1 MLFGKKDKAAAD
13 GGGAIEET
21 QAAVPAQAE
30 TKAPAVDARAA
41 KDSLTLVIDETEP
54 GAALD
59 IIRQNTEWLLP
70 NGIGVILAL
79 PVDASI
85 EDGGIG
91 GLGKVSSK
99 GNEDKGSILQR
110 IADDKIQVCATE
122 DMLRHNILGVIP
134 TPASLGP
141 DGMGEYTLFD
151 RAKFLLTSVTPRPDG
166 TLETVPV
173 HFDEATGLIEVPD
186 GDIDTVTLAQ
196 AQEIAAG
203 TVTLASLI
211 PTLWKRLG
219 GDGVEEEA
227 VEEVAPEEV
236 HEDTAPAAPTLPPT
250 ASAAPA
256 ESVEAVENLPHF
268 DPDDIPDELMADELP
283 SDEGLYDEDDEDEN
297 PFDDIEE
304 APAPA
309 PHVPTQTEEV
319 EVTPEVA
326 PVDERVFTQDAVRTA
341 VARRFLDDS
350 LDFAVDMTPFET
362 LLGYEV
368 DTPAQFS
375 LDHLDSTNWLDGQIK
390 MLSQQANTVL
400 ADQRRRDIEELRN
413 LFFSLVS
420 RTGDEISAQM
430 STDEDADNT
439 WAKTMAEVNGNE
451 TKALADLIEISEKEK
466 AVLADQYQQEREAFI
481 QARIGEERVRYDE
494 RHKPALTR
502 QMDDLEASIRL
513 DIESDYEARRYEILR
528 ARKTSA
534 RGAFDAAI
542 TKVMD
547 HLIEKRAEQVQREAE
562 LIEKFRVEMND
573 FLDENR
579 KEDIARTQAL
589 QEQLSRQNIVEE
601 KSAEFAAR
609 EQELHEQIAR
619 ERDEAHKRVLA
630 AQDEANKVLE
640 RMRQEN
646 DAQLAQARAEVQRAN
661 ERVKEEAERV
671 GVVRDEIARQFQSQV
686 ESLQTDKQ
694 LLMDQM
700 DRENLVAKRANRLYI
715 ALAVLVALAF
725 LALGVI
731 IGMLVHNTT
740 GSSAHA
746 ASMMEW
752 VMNSAAGGG
761 TLGV

>member
-1 MLFGKKDKAAAD
+1 MLFGKKDKTAAD

-21 QAAVPAQAE
+21 QAAAPAQ
-30 TKAPAVDARAA
+30 APAVDARAA

-196 AQEIAAG
+196 AQEIASG
-203 TVTLASLI
+203 SVTLASLI

-219 GDGVEEEA
+219 GDGVEAEA

-236 HEDTAPAAPTLPPT
+236 HEEAAPAAPTLPPT
-250 ASAAPA
+250 AAQS

-268 DPDDIPDELMADELP
+268 DPDDIPDEPMVDELP

-319 EVTPEVA
+319 EVAPEVA

-368 DTPAQFS
+368 DTPAQFL
-375 LDHLDSTNWLDGQIK
+375 LDGLDSANWLDSQIK

-430 STDEDADNT
+430 STDEDAENT

-451 TKALADLIEISEKEK
+451 KNALADLSEISEKQK
-466 AVLADQYQQEREAFI
+466 AVLADQYQQDREAFI

-494 RHKPALTR
+494 RHKPALIR
-502 QMDDLEASIRL
+502 RMDDLEASVRS

-534 RGAFDAAI
+534 QGAFDAAI

-646 DAQLAQARAEVQRAN
+646 AAQLAQARAEVERAN

-731 IGMLVHNTT
+731 IGMLVHGAT
-740 GSSAHA
+740 GLSAHA
-746 ASMMEW
+746 ASMMSW

>member
-13 GGGAIEET
+13 GGGAIEEA
-21 QAAVPAQAE
+21 QAAAPAQ
-30 TKAPAVDARAA
+30 APAVDARAA

-203 TVTLASLI
+203 SVTLASLI
-211 PTLWKRLG
+211 PTLWKLLG
-219 GDGVEEEA
+219 GEGVEEEA

-250 ASAAPA
+250 AVQS

-268 DPDDIPDELMADELP
+268 DPDDIPDEPMVDELP

-304 APAPA
+304 DPAPA

-319 EVTPEVA
+319 EPEPVA

-420 RTGDEISAQM
+420 RTGDEISSQM
-430 STDEDADNT
+430 SIDEDADNT

-466 AVLADQYQQEREAFI
+466 AVLADRYQQEREAFI
-481 QARIGEERVRYDE
+481 QARIGEERVRYDG

-562 LIEKFRVEMND
+562 LIEKFRVEMST

-646 DAQLAQARAEVQRAN
+646 DAQLAQARAEVERAN
-661 ERVKEEAERV
+661 ARVKEEAERV

-731 IGMLVHNTT
+731 IGMLVH
-740 GSSAHA
+740 GGASSSAHA

>member
-13 GGGAIEET
+13 GGGAIEDA
-21 QAAVPAQAE
+21 QAAAPAQ
-30 TKAPAVDARAA
+30 APAVDARAA

-70 NGIGVILAL
+70 NGVGVILAL

-250 ASAAPA
+250 AAPS
-256 ESVEAVENLPHF
+256 ESVEAVENLPYF
-268 DPDDIPDELMADELP
+268 DPDDIPDEPMADELP
-283 SDEGLYDEDDEDEN
+283 LDEGLYDEDDEDEN

-304 APAPA
+304 DPAPA

-319 EVTPEVA
+319 EVAPEPVV
-326 PVDERVFTQDAVRTA
+326 PVDERVFNKDAVRTA

-430 STDEDADNT
+430 SIDEDADNT

-466 AVLADQYQQEREAFI
+466 AALADRYQQEREAFI

-534 RGAFDAAI
+534 QGAFDGAI

-609 EQELHEQIAR
+609 EKELHDQIAR
-619 ERDEAHKRVLA
+619 ERDEAQKRVLA

-746 ASMMEW
+746 ASMMSW
-752 VMNSAAGGG
+752 VMNSAASGG

>member
-21 QAAVPAQAE
+21 QAAAPAQ
-30 TKAPAVDARAA
+30 APAVDARAA

-85 EDGGIG
+85 NDGGIG

-227 VEEVAPEEV
+227 VEEAAPEEV
-236 HEDTAPAAPTLPPT
+236 HEEAAPAAPTLPPT
-250 ASAAPA
+250 AAQS

-268 DPDDIPDELMADELP
+268 DPDDIPDELMVDELP

-319 EVTPEVA
+319 EVEPEVA
-326 PVDERVFTQDAVRTA
+326 PVDERVFNKDAVRTA

-430 STDEDADNT
+430 STDEDAENT

-466 AVLADQYQQEREAFI
+466 AVLADRYQQEREAFI

-534 RGAFDAAI
+534 QGAFDAAI

-562 LIEKFRVEMND
+562 LIEKFRVEMSD

-731 IGMLVHNTT
+731 IGMLVHSGA

-746 ASMMEW
+746 ASMMSW
-752 VMNSAAGGG
+752 VMNNAAGGG

>member
-21 QAAVPAQAE
+21 QAAAPAQ
-30 TKAPAVDARAA
+30 APAVDARAA

-196 AQEIAAG
+196 AQEIASG
-203 TVTLASLI
+203 SVTLASLI

-219 GDGVEEEA
+219 GEGAD
-227 VEEVAPEEV
+227 EEVAEEDIV
-236 HEDTAPAAPTLPPT
+236 EEAAPAAPTLPPT
-250 ASAAPA
+250 ASAQS

-268 DPDDIPDELMADELP
+268 DPDDISDEPMVDELP

-304 APAPA
+304 VPAPA

-319 EVTPEVA
+319 EVAPEVA
-326 PVDERVFTQDAVRTA
+326 PVDERVFNKDAVRTA

-420 RTGDEISAQM
+420 RTGDEISSQM
-430 STDEDADNT
+430 SIDEDADNT

-451 TKALADLIEISEKEK
+451 TKALADLSEISEKQN
-466 AVLADQYQQEREAFI
+466 AALADQYQREREAFI

-502 QMDDLEASIRL
+502 QMDDMEASIRL

-562 LIEKFRVEMND
+562 LIEKFRVEMSD

-646 DAQLAQARAEVQRAN
+646 DAQLAQARAEIDRAN

-731 IGMLVHNTT
+731 IGMLVHGGA

>member
-13 GGGAIEET
+13 GGGAIEEA
-21 QAAVPAQAE
+21 QAAAPAQ
-30 TKAPAVDARAA
+30 APAVDARAA

-203 TVTLASLI
+203 SVTLASLI

-219 GDGVEEEA
+219 GEGADEEEA
-227 VEEVAPEEV
+227 VEEAAPEEV

-250 ASAAPA
+250 AAQS

-268 DPDDIPDELMADELP
+268 DPDDIPDEPMVDELP

-319 EVTPEVA
+319 EPEPVA
-326 PVDERVFTQDAVRTA
+326 PVDERVFNKDAVRTA

-368 DTPAQFS
+368 ATPAQFS

-420 RTGDEISAQM
+420 RTGDEISSQM
-430 STDEDADNT
+430 SIDEDADNT
-439 WAKTMAEVNGNE
+439 WAKTMVEVNGNE

-466 AVLADQYQQEREAFI
+466 AVLADRYQQEREAFI

-513 DIESDYEARRYEILR
+513 DIESEYEARRYEILR

-534 RGAFDAAI
+534 QGAFDAAI

-661 ERVKEEAERV
+661 ERAKEEAERV
-671 GVVRDEIARQFQSQV
+671 GVVRDEISRQFQSQV

-731 IGMLVHNTT
+731 IGMLVHGGA

-746 ASMMEW
+746 ASMMSW

>member
-13 GGGAIEET
+13 GGAIEET
-21 QAAVPAQAE
+21 QAAAPAQTDA
-30 TKAPAVDARAA
+30 KAPAVDARAA

-151 RAKFLLTSVTPRPDG
+151 RAKFLLTSVTPAADG

-211 PTLWKRLG
+211 PSLWKRLG
-219 GDGVEEEA
+219 GEGVEAEA
-227 VEEVAPEEV
+227 VEEAAPEEV
-236 HEDTAPAAPTLPPT
+236 HEEAGVAAPTLPPT
-250 ASAAPA
+250 AAQS

-268 DPDDIPDELMADELP
+268 DPDDIPDEPMADELP

-319 EVTPEVA
+319 EVAPEVA
-326 PVDERVFTQDAVRTA
+326 PVDERVFNKDAVRTA

-375 LDHLDSTNWLDGQIK
+375 LDHLDSANWLDSQIK

-413 LFFSLVS
+413 LFFLLVS
-420 RTGDEISAQM
+420 RTGDEISSQM
-430 STDEDADNT
+430 SIDEDADNT

-466 AVLADQYQQEREAFI
+466 AVLADRYQQEREAFI

-562 LIEKFRVEMND
+562 LIEKFRVEMSD

-601 KSAEFAAR
+601 KSAEFAVR

-646 DAQLAQARAEVQRAN
+646 DAQLAQARAEIDRAN

-725 LALGVI
+725 LALGVF
-731 IGMLVHNTT
+731 IGMLVHGAT

-746 ASMMEW
+746 ASMMSW

>member
-13 GGGAIEET
+13 GGGTIEEA
-21 QAAVPAQAE
+21 QAAAPAQ
-30 TKAPAVDARAA
+30 APAVDARAA

-196 AQEIAAG
+196 AQEIASG
-203 TVTLASLI
+203 SVTLASLI

-219 GDGVEEEA
+219 GEGAD
-227 VEEVAPEEV
+227 EEVAEEETAPEA
-236 HEDTAPAAPTLPPT
+236 APAAPTLPPT
-250 ASAAPA
+250 AAQN

-268 DPDDIPDELMADELP
+268 DPDDILDEPMGDELP

-304 APAPA
+304 APVPA

-319 EVTPEVA
+319 EVAPEVA
-326 PVDERVFTQDAVRTA
+326 PVDERVFNKDAVRTA

-430 STDEDADNT
+430 SIDEDADNT

-451 TKALADLIEISEKEK
+451 TKALADLSEISEKQN
-466 AVLADQYQQEREAFI
+466 AALADQYQREREAFI

-502 QMDDLEASIRL
+502 QMDDMEASIRL

-534 RGAFDAAI
+534 QGAFDAAI

-562 LIEKFRVEMND
+562 LIEKFRVEMSD

-731 IGMLVHNTT
+731 IGMLVHGGA

-746 ASMMEW
+746 ASMMSW

>member
-21 QAAVPAQAE
+21 QAAAPAQAE

-79 PVDASI
+79 PVDASV

-250 ASAAPA
+250 AAQN

-268 DPDDIPDELMADELP
+268 DPDDIPDEPMVDELP
-283 SDEGLYDEDDEDEN
+283 SDEGLYDEDDEMEN

-319 EVTPEVA
+319 EVEPEVA
-326 PVDERVFTQDAVRTA
+326 PVDERVFNKDAVRTA

-420 RTGDEISAQM
+420 RTGDEISSQM
-430 STDEDADNT
+430 SIDEDADNT

-451 TKALADLIEISEKEK
+451 IKALADLSEISEKQN
-466 AVLADQYQQEREAFI
+466 AALADQYQREREAFI

-502 QMDDLEASIRL
+502 QMDDMEASIRL

-547 HLIEKRAEQVQREAE
+547 HLIEKRAEQVQREAQ
-562 LIEKFRVEMND
+562 LIEKFRVEMSD

-746 ASMMEW
+746 ASMMSW
-752 VMNSAAGGG
+752 VMNNAAGGG

>member
-13 GGGAIEET
+13 GGAIEET
-21 QAAVPAQAE
+21 QAAAPAQTEA
-30 TKAPAVDARAA
+30 KAPAVDARAA

-196 AQEIAAG
+196 AQEIASG
-203 TVTLASLI
+203 SVTLASLI

-236 HEDTAPAAPTLPPT
+236 HEEAGVAAPTLPPT
-250 ASAAPA
+250 AAQS

-268 DPDDIPDELMADELP
+268 DPDDIPDEPMADELP

-319 EVTPEVA
+319 EVA
-326 PVDERVFTQDAVRTA
+326 PVDERVFNKDAVRTA

-430 STDEDADNT
+430 STDEDAENT

-451 TKALADLIEISEKEK
+451 KNALADLSEISEKQK

-494 RHKPALTR
+494 RHKPALIR
-502 QMDDLEASIRL
+502 RMDDLEASVRL

-534 RGAFDAAI
+534 QGAFDAAI

-562 LIEKFRVEMND
+562 LIEKFRVEMST

-619 ERDEAHKRVLA
+619 ERDEAQKRVLA

-646 DAQLAQARAEVQRAN
+646 AAQLAQARAEVERAN

-731 IGMLVHNTT
+731 IGMLVHGGA
-740 GSSAHA
+740 GSSAHS

>member
-13 GGGAIEET
+13 GGTIEET
-21 QAAVPAQAE
+21 QAAAPAQAE
-30 TKAPAVDARAA
+30 AKAPAVDARAA

-173 HFDEATGLIEVPD
+173 HFDEVTGLIEVPD

-219 GDGVEEEA
+219 GEA
-227 VEEVAPEEV
+227 ETEEEVAEEEV
-236 HEDTAPAAPTLPPT
+236 HEEAGVAVPTLPPT
-250 ASAAPA
+250 AAQS
-256 ESVEAVENLPHF
+256 ESVEVVENLPHF
-268 DPDDIPDELMADELP
+268 DPDDIPDEPMADELP
-283 SDEGLYDEDDEDEN
+283 SDEDLYDEDDEMEN

-304 APAPA
+304 TSAPA

-319 EVTPEVA
+319 EVAPEVA
-326 PVDERVFTQDAVRTA
+326 PVDERVFNKDAVRTA

-375 LDHLDSTNWLDGQIK
+375 LDHLDSTNWLDSQIK

-420 RTGDEISAQM
+420 RTGDEISSQM
-430 STDEDADNT
+430 SIDEDADNT

-466 AVLADQYQQEREAFI
+466 AVLADRYQQEREAFI

-542 TKVMD
+542 TKAMD

-562 LIEKFRVEMND
+562 LIEKFRVEMSD

-731 IGMLVHNTT
+731 IGMLVHGGA

-746 ASMMEW
+746 ASMMSW

>member
-13 GGGAIEET
+13 GGGVIEET
-21 QAAVPAQAE
+21 QAAAPAQAE

-151 RAKFLLTSVTPRPDG
+151 RAKFLLTSVTPAADG

-196 AQEIAAG
+196 AQEIASG
-203 TVTLASLI
+203 SVTLASLI

-219 GDGVEEEA
+219 GEGADEEEA
-227 VEEVAPEEV
+227 VEDIVEEAAPV
-236 HEDTAPAAPTLPPT
+236 APTLPPT
-250 ASAAPA
+250 AAQS

-268 DPDDIPDELMADELP
+268 DPDDILDEPMVDELP
-283 SDEGLYDEDDEDEN
+283 SDEDLYDEDDEDEN

-319 EVTPEVA
+319 EVAPEVA
-326 PVDERVFTQDAVRTA
+326 PVDERVFNKDAVRTA

-375 LDHLDSTNWLDGQIK
+375 LDHLDSTNWLDSQIK

-420 RTGDEISAQM
+420 RTGDEISSQM

-451 TKALADLIEISEKEK
+451 TKALADLSEISEKQK

-494 RHKPALTR
+494 RHKPALIR
-502 QMDDLEASIRL
+502 RMDDLEASVRS

-534 RGAFDAAI
+534 QGAFDAAI

-646 DAQLAQARAEVQRAN
+646 AAQLAQARAEIERAN

-671 GVVRDEIARQFQSQV
+671 GIVRDEIARQFQSQV

>member
-13 GGGAIEET
+13 GGGAIEEA
-21 QAAVPAQAE
+21 QAAAPVQTEA
-30 TKAPAVDARAA
+30 KALAVDARAA

-196 AQEIAAG
+196 AQEIAEG
-203 TVTLASLI
+203 SVSLGSLI

-219 GDGVEEEA
+219 GEGAD
-227 VEEVAPEEV
+227 EEVAEEDIV
-236 HEDTAPAAPTLPPT
+236 EDTAPAAPTLPPT
-250 ASAAPA
+250 ASAAPV

-268 DPDDIPDELMADELP
+268 DPDDIPDEPMVDELP

-319 EVTPEVA
+319 EVAPEPVA
-326 PVDERVFTQDAVRTA
+326 PVDERVFNKDAVRTA

-420 RTGDEISAQM
+420 RTGDEISSQM
-430 STDEDADNT
+430 SIDEDAGNT

-466 AVLADQYQQEREAFI
+466 AVLADRYQQEREAFI

-562 LIEKFRVEMND
+562 LIEKFRVEMSD

-619 ERDEAHKRVLA
+619 ERDEAQKRVLA

-752 VMNSAAGGG
+752 VMNSGAGGG

>member
-1 MLFGKKDKAAAD
+1 MFGKKDKAAAD
-13 GGGAIEET
+13 GGGAIEEA
-21 QAAVPAQAE
+21 QAAAPAQ
-30 TKAPAVDARAA
+30 APAVDARAA

-99 GNEDKGSILQR
+99 GNEDKGSILQW

-203 TVTLASLI
+203 TITLASLI

-227 VEEVAPEEV
+227 VEEEVAPEEV
-236 HEDTAPAAPTLPPT
+236 HEEAAPAAPTLPPT
-250 ASAAPA
+250 AAQS

-268 DPDDIPDELMADELP
+268 DPDDIPDEPMVDELP
-283 SDEGLYDEDDEDEN
+283 SDEGLYDEDDEMEN

-319 EVTPEVA
+319 EPEPVA
-326 PVDERVFTQDAVRTA
+326 PVDERVFNKDAVRTA

-368 DTPAQFS
+368 DIPAQFS

-420 RTGDEISAQM
+420 RTGDEISSQM
-430 STDEDADNT
+430 SIDEDADNT

-466 AVLADQYQQEREAFI
+466 AVLADRYQQEREAFI

-513 DIESDYEARRYEILR
+513 DIESDYEVRRYEILR

-534 RGAFDAAI
+534 QGAFDGAI

-547 HLIEKRAEQVQREAE
+547 HLIEKRAEQVRREAE
-562 LIEKFRVEMND
+562 LIEKFRVEMSD

-731 IGMLVHNTT
+731 IGMLVHGGA

-746 ASMMEW
+746 ASMMSW
-752 VMNSAAGGG
+752 MMNSAAGGG

>member
-1 MLFGKKDKAAAD
+1 MLFGKKDKTAAD
-13 GGGAIEET
+13 GGGAIEEA
-21 QAAVPAQAE
+21 QAAAPAQ
-30 TKAPAVDARAA
+30 APAVDARAA

-196 AQEIAAG
+196 AQEIATG

-219 GDGVEEEA
+219 GESDAVE
-227 VEEVAPEEV
+227 EEVAPEEV
-236 HEDTAPAAPTLPPT
+236 HEEAAPVAPTLPPT
-250 ASAAPA
+250 ASAPS
-256 ESVEAVENLPHF
+256 EVVEAVENLPHF
-268 DPDDIPDELMADELP
+268 DPDDIPDEPMVDELP

-304 APAPA
+304 APAPV

-319 EVTPEVA
+319 EVAPEVA
-326 PVDERVFTQDAVRTA
+326 PVDERVFNKDAVRTA

-466 AVLADQYQQEREAFI
+466 AVLADRYQQEREAFI

-534 RGAFDAAI
+534 QGAFDAAI

-562 LIEKFRVEMND
+562 LIEKFRVEMST

-646 DAQLAQARAEVQRAN
+646 DAQLAQARAEVERAN

-731 IGMLVHNTT
+731 IGMLVHGGA

-746 ASMMEW
+746 ASMMSW

>member
-13 GGGAIEET
+13 GGGAIEEA
-21 QAAVPAQAE
+21 QAAAPAQ
-30 TKAPAVDARAA
+30 APAVDARAA

-151 RAKFLLTSVTPRPDG
+151 RAKFLLTSVTPAADG

-203 TVTLASLI
+203 TITLASLI

-219 GDGVEEEA
+219 GEGAD
-227 VEEVAPEEV
+227 EEVAEEDIAPEA
-236 HEDTAPAAPTLPPT
+236 APAAPTLPPT
-250 ASAAPA
+250 AAQS

-268 DPDDIPDELMADELP
+268 DPDDIPDEPMADELP
-283 SDEGLYDEDDEDEN
+283 LDEGLYDEDDEDEN

-309 PHVPTQTEEV
+309 PHVSTQTEEV
-319 EVTPEVA
+319 EVAPDVA
-326 PVDERVFTQDAVRTA
+326 PVDERVFNKDAVRTA

-420 RTGDEISAQM
+420 RTSDEISAQM
-430 STDEDADNT
+430 STDEDAENT
-439 WAKTMAEVNGNE
+439 WAKTMAEVNDNE
-451 TKALADLIEISEKEK
+451 KKALADLIEISEKEK
-466 AVLADQYQQEREAFI
+466 AVLADRYQQEREAFI

-534 RGAFDAAI
+534 RGAFDGAI

-562 LIEKFRVEMND
+562 LIEKFRVEMSD

-609 EQELHEQIAR
+609 EKELHDQIAR
-619 ERDEAHKRVLA
+619 ERDEAQKRVLA

-661 ERVKEEAERV
+661 ERVKEEVERV

-731 IGMLVHNTT
+731 IGMIVHNTT

-746 ASMMEW
+746 ASMMSW

>member
-13 GGGAIEET
+13 GGGAIEEA
-21 QAAVPAQAE
+21 QAAAPAQ
-30 TKAPAVDARAA
+30 APAVDARAA

-203 TVTLASLI
+203 TITLASLI

-219 GDGVEEEA
+219 GEGADEEVVEEDIAEEA
-227 VEEVAPEEV
+227 
-236 HEDTAPAAPTLPPT
+236 APAAPTLPPT
-250 ASAAPA
+250 AAQS
-256 ESVEAVENLPHF
+256 ESVEVVENLPHF
-268 DPDDIPDELMADELP
+268 DPDDIPDEPMVDELP
-283 SDEGLYDEDDEDEN
+283 SDEGLYDEDDEMEN

-319 EVTPEVA
+319 EVAPEVA
-326 PVDERVFTQDAVRTA
+326 PVDERVFNKDAVRTA

-420 RTGDEISAQM
+420 RTGDEISSQM
-430 STDEDADNT
+430 SIDEDAENT

-451 TKALADLIEISEKEK
+451 TKALADLSEISEKQS

-562 LIEKFRVEMND
+562 LIEKFRVEMSD

-646 DAQLAQARAEVQRAN
+646 DAQLAQARAEIDRAN

-731 IGMLVHNTT
+731 IGMLVHGGA

-746 ASMMEW
+746 ASMMSW
-752 VMNSAAGGG
+752 VMNSATGGG

>member
-13 GGGAIEET
+13 GGGAIEEA
-21 QAAVPAQAE
+21 QAVAPAQ
-30 TKAPAVDARAA
+30 APAVDARAA

-79 PVDASI
+79 PVDALI

-196 AQEIAAG
+196 AQEITEG
-203 TVTLASLI
+203 SVSLGSLI

-250 ASAAPA
+250 AAQN

-268 DPDDIPDELMADELP
+268 DPDDIPDELMVDELP

-319 EVTPEVA
+319 EPEPVA
-326 PVDERVFTQDAVRTA
+326 PVDERVFNKDAVRTA

-430 STDEDADNT
+430 SIDEDAENT

-451 TKALADLIEISEKEK
+451 TKALADLSEISEKQN

-502 QMDDLEASIRL
+502 QMDDMEASIRL

-534 RGAFDAAI
+534 QGAFDAAI

-746 ASMMEW
+746 ASMMSW
-752 VMNSAAGGG
+752 VMNSAASGG

>member
-13 GGGAIEET
+13 GGGAIQEA
-21 QAAVPAQAE
+21 QAAAPAQTDA
-30 TKAPAVDARAA
+30 KAPAVDARAA

-203 TVTLASLI
+203 TITLASLI

-219 GDGVEEEA
+219 GDGVEEDA
-227 VEEVAPEEV
+227 VEEVAPEKA

-250 ASAAPA
+250 AAQSEA
-256 ESVEAVENLPHF
+256 VEAVENLPHF
-268 DPDDIPDELMADELP
+268 DPDDIPDEPMADELP
-283 SDEGLYDEDDEDEN
+283 SDEGLYDEDDEMEN

-319 EVTPEVA
+319 EVAPEPVA
-326 PVDERVFTQDAVRTA
+326 PVDERVFNKDAVRTA

-375 LDHLDSTNWLDGQIK
+375 LDHLDSTNWLDSQIK

-420 RTGDEISAQM
+420 RTGDEISSQM
-430 STDEDADNT
+430 SIDEDAGNT

-466 AVLADQYQQEREAFI
+466 AVLADRYQQEREAFI

-534 RGAFDAAI
+534 QGAFDAAI

-562 LIEKFRVEMND
+562 LIEKFRVEMSD

-609 EQELHEQIAR
+609 EQELREQIAR

-646 DAQLAQARAEVQRAN
+646 DAQLAQARAEIDRAN

-731 IGMLVHNTT
+731 IGMLVH
-740 GSSAHA
+740 GGASSSAHA

-752 VMNSAAGGG
+752 VMNSAASGG

>member
-21 QAAVPAQAE
+21 QAAAPAQAE

-196 AQEIAAG
+196 AQEIASG
-203 TVTLASLI
+203 SVTLASLI

-219 GDGVEEEA
+219 GEGADEEVVEEDI
-227 VEEVAPEEV
+227 V
-236 HEDTAPAAPTLPPT
+236 EDTAPAAPTLPPT
-250 ASAAPA
+250 AAQN

-268 DPDDIPDELMADELP
+268 DPDDIPDEPMADELP

-304 APAPA
+304 ASAPA

-319 EVTPEVA
+319 EVAPEVA
-326 PVDERVFTQDAVRTA
+326 PVDERVFNKDAVRTA

-375 LDHLDSTNWLDGQIK
+375 LDHLDSANWLDSQIK

-420 RTGDEISAQM
+420 RTGDEISSQM
-430 STDEDADNT
+430 SIDEDAENT

-466 AVLADQYQQEREAFI
+466 AVLADRYQQEREAFI

-502 QMDDLEASIRL
+502 QMDDLETSIRL

-534 RGAFDAAI
+534 QGAFDAAI

-562 LIEKFRVEMND
+562 LIEKFRVEMST

-731 IGMLVHNTT
+731 IGMLVHGAT

>member
-21 QAAVPAQAE
+21 QVAAPAQ
-30 TKAPAVDARAA
+30 APAVDARAA

-85 EDGGIG
+85 DDGGIG

-134 TPASLGP
+134 TLASLGP

-151 RAKFLLTSVTPRPDG
+151 RAKFLLTSVTPAADG

-203 TVTLASLI
+203 SVTLASLI

-227 VEEVAPEEV
+227 VEEAAPEEA
-236 HEDTAPAAPTLPPT
+236 HEEAAPAAPTLPPT
-250 ASAAPA
+250 AAQN
-256 ESVEAVENLPHF
+256 ESVEAVENLPYF
-268 DPDDIPDELMADELP
+268 DPDDIPDEPMADELP

-319 EVTPEVA
+319 EVAPEVA
-326 PVDERVFTQDAVRTA
+326 PVDERVFNKDAVRTA

-420 RTGDEISAQM
+420 RTGDEISSQM
-430 STDEDADNT
+430 SIDEDADNT

-451 TKALADLIEISEKEK
+451 TKSLADLIEISEKEK
-466 AVLADQYQQEREAFI
+466 AVLADRYQQEREAFI

-534 RGAFDAAI
+534 QGAFDAAI

-646 DAQLAQARAEVQRAN
+646 DAQLAQARAEIERAN

-731 IGMLVHNTT
+731 IGMLMP
-740 GSSAHA
+740 GGASSSAHV
-746 ASMMEW
+746 ASMMSW

>member
-1 MLFGKKDKAAAD
+1 MLFGKKDKTAAD

-21 QAAVPAQAE
+21 QAAAPAQ
-30 TKAPAVDARAA
+30 APAVDARAA

-151 RAKFLLTSVTPRPDG
+151 CAKFLLTSVTPRPDG

-196 AQEIAAG
+196 AQEIASG
-203 TVTLASLI
+203 SVTLASLI

-236 HEDTAPAAPTLPPT
+236 HADTAPTAPTLPPT
-250 ASAAPA
+250 AAQN

-268 DPDDIPDELMADELP
+268 DPDDIPDEPMADELP
-283 SDEGLYDEDDEDEN
+283 SDEGLYDEDDEMEN

-319 EVTPEVA
+319 EVAPEVA
-326 PVDERVFTQDAVRTA
+326 PVDERVFNKDAVRTA

-420 RTGDEISAQM
+420 RTGDEISSQM
-430 STDEDADNT
+430 SIDEDADNT

-451 TKALADLIEISEKEK
+451 TKALDDLIEISEKEK
-466 AVLADQYQQEREAFI
+466 AVLADRYQQEREAFI

-562 LIEKFRVEMND
+562 LIEKFRVEMSD

-725 LALGVI
+725 LAVGVI

-752 VMNSAAGGG
+752 VMNSGAGGG

>member
-13 GGGAIEET
+13 GGGAIEES
-21 QAAVPAQAE
+21 QSVAPAQAE
-30 TKAPAVDARAA
+30 AKAPAVDARAA

-203 TVTLASLI
+203 SVTLASLI

-219 GDGVEEEA
+219 GEGVD
-227 VEEVAPEEV
+227 EEVAEEDIV
-236 HEDTAPAAPTLPPT
+236 EEAGVAAPTLPPT
-250 ASAAPA
+250 ASAPS
-256 ESVEAVENLPHF
+256 ESVEAIENLPHF
-268 DPDDIPDELMADELP
+268 DPDDIPDEPMADELP
-283 SDEGLYDEDDEDEN
+283 SDEGLYDEDDEMEN

-319 EVTPEVA
+319 EVAPEVA
-326 PVDERVFTQDAVRTA
+326 PVDERVFNKDAVRTA

-420 RTGDEISAQM
+420 RTGDEISSQM
-430 STDEDADNT
+430 SIDEDADNT
-439 WAKTMAEVNGNE
+439 WAKTIAEVNGNE

-466 AVLADQYQQEREAFI
+466 AVLVDRYQQDREAFI

-528 ARKTSA
+528 VRKTSA
-534 RGAFDAAI
+534 QSAFDAAI

-562 LIEKFRVEMND
+562 LIEKFRVEMSD

-731 IGMLVHNTT
+731 IGMLVHGGA

-746 ASMMEW
+746 ASMMSW

>member
-13 GGGAIEET
+13 GGGAIEEA
-21 QAAVPAQAE
+21 QAAAPAQ
-30 TKAPAVDARAA
+30 APAVDARAA

-173 HFDEATGLIEVPD
+173 HFDEATGLIEVLD

-219 GDGVEEEA
+219 GEGAD
-227 VEEVAPEEV
+227 EEVAEEDIV
-236 HEDTAPAAPTLPPT
+236 EEAAPAAPTLPPT
-250 ASAAPA
+250 AAQN

-268 DPDDIPDELMADELP
+268 DPDDIPDEPMVDELP

-319 EVTPEVA
+319 EVAPEVA
-326 PVDERVFTQDAVRTA
+326 PVDERVFNKDAVRTA

-350 LDFAVDMTPFET
+350 LNFAVDMTPFET

-375 LDHLDSTNWLDGQIK
+375 LDHLDSTNWLDSQIK
-390 MLSQQANTVL
+390 MLSQQANAVL

-420 RTGDEISAQM
+420 RTGDEISSQM
-430 STDEDADNT
+430 SIDEDADNT

-466 AVLADQYQQEREAFI
+466 AVLADRYQQEREAFI

-562 LIEKFRVEMND
+562 LIEKFRVEMSD

-646 DAQLAQARAEVQRAN
+646 AAQLAQARAEIDRAN

-731 IGMLVHNTT
+731 IGMLVHGGA

-752 VMNSAAGGG
+752 VMNGAAGGG

>member
-21 QAAVPAQAE
+21 QAAAPAQ
-30 TKAPAVDARAA
+30 APAVDARAA

-211 PTLWKRLG
+211 PSLWKRLG
-219 GDGVEEEA
+219 GEGAD
-227 VEEVAPEEV
+227 EEVAEEDIV
-236 HEDTAPAAPTLPPT
+236 EDTAPAAPTLPPT
-250 ASAAPA
+250 AAQS

-268 DPDDIPDELMADELP
+268 DPDDIPDEPMADELP
-283 SDEGLYDEDDEDEN
+283 SDDGLYDEDDEMEN

-304 APAPA
+304 APVPA

-319 EVTPEVA
+319 EPEPVA
-326 PVDERVFTQDAVRTA
+326 PVDERVFNKDAVRTA

-413 LFFSLVS
+413 LFFLLVS
-420 RTGDEISAQM
+420 RTGDEISSQM
-430 STDEDADNT
+430 SIDEDAENT
-439 WAKTMAEVNGNE
+439 WAKTMTEVNGNE

-466 AVLADQYQQEREAFI
+466 AVLADRYQQEREAFI

-589 QEQLSRQNIVEE
+589 QEQLSRQNVVEE

-731 IGMLVHNTT
+731 IGMLVHGGA

-746 ASMMEW
+746 ASMMSW

>member
-13 GGGAIEET
+13 GGAIEET
-21 QAAVPAQAE
+21 QAAAPVQTDA
-30 TKAPAVDARAA
+30 KAPAVDARAA

-227 VEEVAPEEV
+227 VEEEVAPEEV
-236 HEDTAPAAPTLPPT
+236 YEEAGVAAPTLPPT
-250 ASAAPA
+250 AAQS

-268 DPDDIPDELMADELP
+268 DPDDIPDEPMVDELP
-283 SDEGLYDEDDEDEN
+283 SDEGLYDEGDEMEN

-319 EVTPEVA
+319 EVAPEVA
-326 PVDERVFTQDAVRTA
+326 PVDERVFNKDAVRTA

-375 LDHLDSTNWLDGQIK
+375 LDHLDSANWLDSQIK

-430 STDEDADNT
+430 STDKDADNT

-466 AVLADQYQQEREAFI
+466 AVLADRYQQEREAFI

-534 RGAFDAAI
+534 QGAFDAAI

-562 LIEKFRVEMND
+562 LIEKFRVEMSD

-589 QEQLSRQNIVEE
+589 QEQLSRQNVVEE

-646 DAQLAQARAEVQRAN
+646 DAQLAQARAEIDRAN
-661 ERVKEEAERV
+661 ARVKEEAERV

-731 IGMLVHNTT
+731 IGMLVHGGA

-746 ASMMEW
+746 ASMMSW
-752 VMNSAAGGG
+752 VMNSAASGG

>member
-21 QAAVPAQAE
+21 QAAAPAQ
-30 TKAPAVDARAA
+30 APAVDARAA

-203 TVTLASLI
+203 SVTLASLI
-211 PTLWKRLG
+211 PSLWKRLG
-219 GDGVEEEA
+219 GDGVEAEA
-227 VEEVAPEEV
+227 VEEEVAPEEV

-250 ASAAPA
+250 AAQS

-268 DPDDIPDELMADELP
+268 DPDDIPDEPMVDELP

-304 APAPA
+304 DPAPA

-319 EVTPEVA
+319 EVAPEVA
-326 PVDERVFTQDAVRTA
+326 PVDERVFNKDAVRTA

-466 AVLADQYQQEREAFI
+466 AVLADRYQQEREAFI

-562 LIEKFRVEMND
+562 LIEKFRVEMSD

-646 DAQLAQARAEVQRAN
+646 AAQLAQARAEIDRAN

-731 IGMLVHNTT
+731 IGMLVHGGV

>member
-13 GGGAIEET
+13 GGGVIEEA
-21 QAAVPAQAE
+21 QAAAPAQ
-30 TKAPAVDARAA
+30 APAVDARAA

-70 NGIGVILAL
+70 NGVGVILAL

-203 TVTLASLI
+203 TVTLASFI

-219 GDGVEEEA
+219 GEGVD
-227 VEEVAPEEV
+227 EEVAEEDIV
-236 HEDTAPAAPTLPPT
+236 EEAAPAAPTLPPT
-250 ASAAPA
+250 AAQN

-268 DPDDIPDELMADELP
+268 DPDDIPDEPMADELP
-283 SDEGLYDEDDEDEN
+283 SGEGLYDEDDEMEN

-319 EVTPEVA
+319 EVAPEVA
-326 PVDERVFTQDAVRTA
+326 PVDERVFNKDAVRTA

-420 RTGDEISAQM
+420 RTGDEISSQM
-430 STDEDADNT
+430 SIDEDAENT

-451 TKALADLIEISEKEK
+451 TKALADLSEISEKQN

-502 QMDDLEASIRL
+502 QMDDMEASIRL

-562 LIEKFRVEMND
+562 LIEKFRVEMSD

-646 DAQLAQARAEVQRAN
+646 AAQLAQARAEIDRAN

-731 IGMLVHNTT
+731 IGMLVHSGA

-746 ASMMEW
+746 ASMMSW

>member
-13 GGGAIEET
+13 GGGAIEDA
-21 QAAVPAQAE
+21 QAAAPAQ
-30 TKAPAVDARAA
+30 APAVDARAA

-196 AQEIAAG
+196 AQEIASG
-203 TVTLASLI
+203 SVTLASLI

-236 HEDTAPAAPTLPPT
+236 HEESAPAAPTLPPT
-250 ASAAPA
+250 AAQS

-268 DPDDIPDELMADELP
+268 DPDDIPDEPMADELP
-283 SDEGLYDEDDEDEN
+283 SDEGLYDEDDEMEN

-304 APAPA
+304 TPAPA

-319 EVTPEVA
+319 EVAPESVA

-420 RTGDEISAQM
+420 RTGDEISSQM
-430 STDEDADNT
+430 STDADADNT

-451 TKALADLIEISEKEK
+451 KKALADLSEISEKEK
-466 AVLADQYQQEREAFI
+466 AALADQYQQEREAFI

-494 RHKPALTR
+494 RHKPALIR
-502 QMDDLEASIRL
+502 RMDDLESSVRL

-534 RGAFDAAI
+534 QGAFDAAI

-562 LIEKFRVEMND
+562 LIEKFRVEMST

-731 IGMLVHNTT
+731 IGMLVHGGA

-746 ASMMEW
+746 ASMMSW
-752 VMNSAAGGG
+752 VMNNAAGGG

>member
-21 QAAVPAQAE
+21 QATAPAQTDA
-30 TKAPAVDARAA
+30 KAPAVDARAA

-227 VEEVAPEEV
+227 VEEVAPEEA

-250 ASAAPA
+250 AAQN
-256 ESVEAVENLPHF
+256 ESVEAVENLPYF
-268 DPDDIPDELMADELP
+268 DPDDIPDEPMVDELP
-283 SDEGLYDEDDEDEN
+283 SDEGLYDEDDEMEN

-319 EVTPEVA
+319 EVEPEVA
-326 PVDERVFTQDAVRTA
+326 PVDERVFNKDAVRTA

-430 STDEDADNT
+430 SIDEDAENT

-451 TKALADLIEISEKEK
+451 TKALADLSEISEKQN

-502 QMDDLEASIRL
+502 QMDDMEASIRL

-562 LIEKFRVEMND
+562 LIEKFRVEMSD

-646 DAQLAQARAEVQRAN
+646 DAQLAQARAEIDRAN

-731 IGMLVHNTT
+731 IGMLVHSGA

-746 ASMMEW
+746 ASMMSW
-752 VMNSAAGGG
+752 VMNSAASGG

>member
-13 GGGAIEET
+13 GGTIEET
-21 QAAVPAQAE
+21 QAAAPAQAE
-30 TKAPAVDARAA
+30 AKAPAVDARAV

-196 AQEIAAG
+196 AQEIAVG

-211 PTLWKRLG
+211 PSLWKRLG
-219 GDGVEEEA
+219 GEGVD
-227 VEEVAPEEV
+227 EEVAEEDIAPEA
-236 HEDTAPAAPTLPPT
+236 APAAPTLPPT
-250 ASAAPA
+250 ASVPSEA
-256 ESVEAVENLPHF
+256 VEAVEGLPDF
-268 DPDDIPDELMADELP
+268 DPDDIPDEPLTDELP

-297 PFDDIEE
+297 SFDDIEE

-319 EVTPEVA
+319 EVAPEVA
-326 PVDERVFTQDAVRTA
+326 PVDERVFNKDAVRTA

-466 AVLADQYQQEREAFI
+466 AVLADRYQQEREAFI

-534 RGAFDAAI
+534 QGAFDAAI

-562 LIEKFRVEMND
+562 LIEKFRVEMST

-646 DAQLAQARAEVQRAN
+646 AAQLAQARAEVERAN
-661 ERVKEEAERV
+661 ERVKEETERV

-731 IGMLVHNTT
+731 IGMLVHGAT

-746 ASMMEW
+746 ASMMSW
-752 VMNSAAGGG
+752 VMNSAADGG

>member
-13 GGGAIEET
+13 GGGAIEEA
-21 QAAVPAQAE
+21 QAAAPAQTDA
-30 TKAPAVDARAA
+30 KAPAVDARAA

-151 RAKFLLTSVTPRPDG
+151 RAKFLLTSVTPAADG

-203 TVTLASLI
+203 SVTLASLI

-219 GDGVEEEA
+219 GESDAVEE
-227 VEEVAPEEV
+227 EEVAPEEV

-250 ASAAPA
+250 AAQS
-256 ESVEAVENLPHF
+256 ESVEAIENLPHF
-268 DPDDIPDELMADELP
+268 DPDDIPDELMVDELP

-319 EVTPEVA
+319 EPEPVA

-375 LDHLDSTNWLDGQIK
+375 LDNLDSTNWLDGQIK

-420 RTGDEISAQM
+420 RTGDEISSQM
-430 STDEDADNT
+430 SIDEDAENT

-466 AVLADQYQQEREAFI
+466 AVLADRYQQEREAFI

-562 LIEKFRVEMND
+562 LIEKFRVEMSD

-646 DAQLAQARAEVQRAN
+646 AAQLAQARAEVQRAN

-731 IGMLVHNTT
+731 IGMLVHGGA

>member
-21 QAAVPAQAE
+21 QAAAPAQ
-30 TKAPAVDARAA
+30 APAVDARAA

-203 TVTLASLI
+203 SVTLASLI

-227 VEEVAPEEV
+227 VEEEVAPEEV

-250 ASAAPA
+250 AAQS
-256 ESVEAVENLPHF
+256 ESVDAVENLPHF
-268 DPDDIPDELMADELP
+268 DPDDILDEPMVDELP

-319 EVTPEVA
+319 EPEPVA

-430 STDEDADNT
+430 SIDEDVDNT

-466 AVLADQYQQEREAFI
+466 AVLADRYQQEREAFI

-562 LIEKFRVEMND
+562 LIEKFRVEMSD

-609 EQELHEQIAR
+609 EQELHDQIAR
-619 ERDEAHKRVLA
+619 ERDEAQKRVLA

-646 DAQLAQARAEVQRAN
+646 AAQLAQARAEVQRAN

-731 IGMLVHNTT
+731 IGMLVHGGA

>member
-13 GGGAIEET
+13 GGGAIEEA
-21 QAAVPAQAE
+21 QAAAPAQAE

-85 EDGGIG
+85 DDGGIG

-203 TVTLASLI
+203 SVTLASLI

-227 VEEVAPEEV
+227 VEEAAPEEV

-250 ASAAPA
+250 AAQN

-268 DPDDIPDELMADELP
+268 DPDDIPDELMVDELP
-283 SDEGLYDEDDEDEN
+283 SDEGLYGEDDEDEN

-319 EVTPEVA
+319 EVAPEPVA

-466 AVLADQYQQEREAFI
+466 AVLADRYQQEREAFI

-562 LIEKFRVEMND
+562 LIEKFRVEMSD

-646 DAQLAQARAEVQRAN
+646 DAQLAQARAEVERAN

-731 IGMLVHNTT
+731 IGMLVHGAT

-752 VMNSAAGGG
+752 VMNNAAGGG

>member
-21 QAAVPAQAE
+21 QAAAPVQ
-30 TKAPAVDARAA
+30 APAVDARAA

-227 VEEVAPEEV
+227 VEEAAPEEV
-236 HEDTAPAAPTLPPT
+236 HEEAAPAAPTLPPT
-250 ASAAPA
+250 ASAPS

-268 DPDDIPDELMADELP
+268 DPDDIPDEPMVDELP
-283 SDEGLYDEDDEDEN
+283 SDEGLYDEDDEMEN

-319 EVTPEVA
+319 EPEPVA

-375 LDHLDSTNWLDGQIK
+375 LDHLDSANWLDSQIK

-451 TKALADLIEISEKEK
+451 KKALADLSEISEKEK
-466 AVLADQYQQEREAFI
+466 AALADQYQQEREAFI

-494 RHKPALTR
+494 RHKPALIR
-502 QMDDLEASIRL
+502 RMDDLESSVRL

-547 HLIEKRAEQVQREAE
+547 HLIEKRAEQVQREAQ
-562 LIEKFRVEMND
+562 LIEKFRVEMSA

-731 IGMLVHNTT
+731 IGMLVHGGA

-752 VMNSAAGGG
+752 VMNTAAGGG

>member
-13 GGGAIEET
+13 GGGAIEEA
-21 QAAVPAQAE
+21 QAAAPAQ
-30 TKAPAVDARAA
+30 APAVDARAA

-85 EDGGIG
+85 DDGGIG

-203 TVTLASLI
+203 SVTLASLI

-227 VEEVAPEEV
+227 VEEEVAPEEV
-236 HEDTAPAAPTLPPT
+236 HEEAAPAAPTLPPT
-250 ASAAPA
+250 AAQS

-268 DPDDIPDELMADELP
+268 DPDDIPDELMVDELP

-304 APAPA
+304 ALAPA

-319 EVTPEVA
+319 EPEPVA

-466 AVLADQYQQEREAFI
+466 AVLADRYQQEREAFI

-534 RGAFDAAI
+534 QGAFDAAI

-562 LIEKFRVEMND
+562 LIEKFRVEMST

-731 IGMLVHNTT
+731 IGMLVHAGA

-746 ASMMEW
+746 ASMMSW

>member
-1 MLFGKKDKAAAD
+1 MFGKKDKAAAD
-13 GGGAIEET
+13 GGTIEET
-21 QAAVPAQAE
+21 QAVAPAQ
-30 TKAPAVDARAA
+30 APAVDARAA

-85 EDGGIG
+85 EDGGVG

-203 TVTLASLI
+203 TITLASLI

-219 GDGVEEEA
+219 GEGVEEDA

-236 HEDTAPAAPTLPPT
+236 HEEAAPAAPTLPPT
-250 ASAAPA
+250 AAQS

-268 DPDDIPDELMADELP
+268 DPDDIPDEPMVDELP
-283 SDEGLYDEDDEDEN
+283 SDEDLYDEDDEMEN

-319 EVTPEVA
+319 EVAPEVA
-326 PVDERVFTQDAVRTA
+326 PVDERVFNKDAVRTA

-420 RTGDEISAQM
+420 RTGDEIGAQM
-430 STDEDADNT
+430 SIDEDAENT

-466 AVLADQYQQEREAFI
+466 AVLADRYQQEREAFI

-534 RGAFDAAI
+534 QSAFDAAI

-609 EQELHEQIAR
+609 EKELHDQIAR
-619 ERDEAHKRVLA
+619 ERDEAQKRVLA

-646 DAQLAQARAEVQRAN
+646 AAQLAQARAEVQRAN

-671 GVVRDEIARQFQSQV
+671 GVVRDEISRQFQSQV

-731 IGMLVHNTT
+731 IGMLVHGGA

>member
-21 QAAVPAQAE
+21 QAAAPAQ
-30 TKAPAVDARAA
+30 APAVDARAA

-227 VEEVAPEEV
+227 VEDVAPEEV
-236 HEDTAPAAPTLPPT
+236 HEEAGVAAPTLPPT
-250 ASAAPA
+250 AAQS

-268 DPDDIPDELMADELP
+268 DPDDISDEPMADELP
-283 SDEGLYDEDDEDEN
+283 SDDDLYDEDDEDVD
-297 PFDDIEE
+297 PFTDVEE
-304 APAPA
+304 APVQDVTVPVSQEVVPEAP
-309 PHVPTQTEEV
+309 
-319 EVTPEVA
+319 A
-326 PVDERVFTQDAVRTA
+326 PVDERVFNKDAVRGT
-341 VARRFLDDS
+341 VARRFLDDN
-350 LDFAVDMTPFET
+350 LDFAVDMSPFET

-368 DTPAQFS
+368 NTPAQFS
-375 LDHLDSTNWLDGQIK
+375 LDGLDSTNWLDSQIK

-430 STDEDADNT
+430 STDQGAENV
-439 WAKTMAEVNGNE
+439 WAQAMDEVNGNE
-451 TKALADLIEISEKEK
+451 KAAMAALGDIVAKQKAGFAADYERT
-466 AVLADQYQQEREAFI
+466 REAFI
-481 QARIGEERVRYDE
+481 NAQIEQERVRYDE
-494 RHKPALTR
+494 RHKATLNR
-502 QMDDLEASIRL
+502 QMDEAESSVRA
-513 DIESDYEARRYEILR
+513 DITSDYEARRYELLR

-534 RGAFDAAI
+534 QGAFDAAL

-547 HLIEKRAEQVQREAE
+547 HLIEKRAEQVTREAE
-562 LIEKFRVEMND
+562 LVEKFRVEMST

-579 KEDIARTQAL
+579 KEDIARSEAL
-589 QEQLSRQNIVEE
+589 QEQLARENIVEQ

-609 EQELHEQIAR
+609 EKELHDQIAR
-619 ERDEAHKRVLA
+619 ERDEAQKRVLA

-640 RMRQEN
+640 RVRQEN
-646 DAQLAQARAEVQRAN
+646 AAQLAQAQAEVQRAN
-661 ERVKEEAERV
+661 ERTREEAERV
-671 GVVRDEIARQFQSQV
+671 GIVRDEIARQFQSQV

-731 IGMLVHNTT
+731 IGMLVHNAT
-740 GSSAHA
+740 GSDAHA
-746 ASMMEW
+746 ASMMSW

>member
-1 MLFGKKDKAAAD
+1 MLFGKKDKAVAD

-21 QAAVPAQAE
+21 QAAAPVQVE

-134 TPASLGP
+134 TSASLGP

-173 HFDEATGLIEVPD
+173 HFDEATGIIEVPD

-203 TVTLASLI
+203 SVTLASLI

-227 VEEVAPEEV
+227 VEEAAPEEV
-236 HEDTAPAAPTLPPT
+236 HEEAGVAAPTLPPT
-250 ASAAPA
+250 AAQN

-268 DPDDIPDELMADELP
+268 DPDDIPDELMVDELP

-309 PHVPTQTEEV
+309 PHVPTQAEEV
-319 EVTPEVA
+319 EVEPEVA
-326 PVDERVFTQDAVRTA
+326 PVDERVFNKDAVRTA

-430 STDEDADNT
+430 SIDEDAENT
-439 WAKTMAEVNGNE
+439 WAKTMVEVNGNE
-451 TKALADLIEISEKEK
+451 TKALADLSEISEKQN

-502 QMDDLEASIRL
+502 QMDDMEASIRL

-534 RGAFDAAI
+534 QSAFDAAI

-547 HLIEKRAEQVQREAE
+547 HLIEKRAEQVQREAQ
-562 LIEKFRVEMND
+562 LIEKFRVEMSD

-619 ERDEAHKRVLA
+619 ERDEAQKRVLA

-671 GVVRDEIARQFQSQV
+671 GVVRDEISRQFQSQV

-731 IGMLVHNTT
+731 IGMLVHGGA